1 MPLPFRVLQA
11 CNPISSRLA
20 PWHICKA
27 RRQICYPILAAAE
40 VRVRE
45 IEAQLYRLVVC
56 LNTRVRMMRLFV
68 CFTIIQDPGDESER
82 NKGREMSADE
92 GMLSLNPVEMQ
103 YMEGWNDVMYSSL
116 RRRNAVR
123 VPRRVNVCTRER
135 V

>member
-1 MPLPFRVLQA
+1 
-11 CNPISSRLA
+11 
-20 PWHICKA
+20 
-27 RRQICYPILAAAE
+27 
-40 VRVRE
+40 
-45 IEAQLYRLVVC
+45 
-56 LNTRVRMMRLFV
+56 MMLFV
-68 CFTIIQDPGDESER
+68 FLTKIQDPGDESER

-135 V
+135 VCMCARESVSRRGTHAVIFTVVSSDLNL